1 MKTSPRFRP
10 PSFILQELVPPP
22 IFDRLGEKAW
32 DLLNE
37 DALRSLQALRDK
49 FGPITVNNWSFGGP
63 FKESGL
69 READTK
75 TGAPKSAHKRG
86 EAFDCKPKAVSV
98 REMYDYI
105 IAHGEEFPLIRRV
118 ENIAFAKTWVHFD
131 VVKHAGAGIRVFM
144 P

>member
-1 MKTSPRFRP
+1 MERYRP
-10 PSFILQELVPPP
+10 PSFTLQELVPPS
-22 IFDRLGEKAW
+22 IFNRLGEKAW

-86 EAFDCKPKAVSV
+86 EAFDCKPRASRVKDI
-98 REMYDYI
+98 YDYV
-105 IAHGEEFPLIRRV
+105 IAHGEQFPLIRRI
-118 ENIAFAKTWVHFD
+118 ENIKATPTWFHFD
-131 VVKHAGAGIRVFM
+131 VVPHAGRGIRVFM